1 MRTPT
6 LILALSILLGGCLG
20 DPDLGASSAPLDE
33 APTIDAVDRP
43 TWERAAPGC
52 EDVDLDGLRIAAC
65 DGETLLGALVS
76 SHGVVCV
83 DALSLLREEIAAHA
97 PEAPTLADPTPT
109 PALPLGHWYPTPTPV
124 LE

>member
-33 APTIDAVDRP
+33 APLAEETIARP
-43 TWERAAPGC
+43 AWERAAPGC
-52 EDVDLDGLRIAAC
+52 EDVDLRGLRIATC
-65 DGETLLGALVS
+65 DGEPLLGALVS

-83 DALSLLREEIAAHA
+83 DALSLLREEVAGRA
-97 PEAPTLADPTPT
+97 PDAPTLADPTPT
-109 PALPLGHWYPTPTPV
+109 PALPLDRWR
-124 LE
+124 